1 MSENLI
7 QTLAVVALPLL
18 FAITVHEVAHGWMAN
33 RLGDSTAKMM
43 GRLTLNPFKHIDPV
57 GTVILP
63 VVMLMLSG
71 FMFGWAK
78 PVPITVENLK
88 GGRRDMAL
96 VALAGPASNLIMALI
111 WAGIAALVTS
121 IYTGGSEG
129 IATPLIYMAGYGI
142 FINLV
147 LMIINLL
154 PIPPLDGGRILE
166 SLLPGP
172 MAWKLSRLEP
182 YGMFIVFGLI
192 LLGGWE
198 RFVQPLIGTLT
209 GVILA
214 IFGMHS

>member
-18 FAITVHEVAHGWMAN
+18 FAITVHEVGHGWMAS
-33 RLGDSTAKMM
+33 RLGDPTAKMM
-43 GRLTLNPFKHIDPV
+43 GRLTLNPFKHIDPL
-57 GTVILP
+57 GTVIVP
-63 VVMLMLSG
+63 IVMLMLSG

-96 VALAGPASNLIMALI
+96 VAIAGPATNLLMALA
-111 WAGIAALVTS
+111 WGAIAALAS
-121 IYTGGSEG
+121 KFSAGSEG
-129 IATPLIYMAGYGI
+129 IATALLYMAGYGI

-147 LMIINLL
+147 LMIINLI

-172 MAWKLSRLEP
+172 LAWKFGRLEP

-192 LLGGWE
+192 LLGGWAL
-198 RFVQPLIGTLT
+198 FVQPLIGTLT
-209 GVILA
+209 GVILT